1 MEKKQRSSNF
11 SKEEELLLVEE
22 VLKLK
27 QIIENKKT
35 NNYSNTEKNEAWQK
49 VERAFN
55 AKGARVRCLAQLKS
69 KFDNLKT
76 KARKYAVEH
85 KNNYKGTG
93 GGPSKPFNEDP
104 VLNGVLEII
113 SHRSAFGME
122 PDGDCDMEDPNSI
135 LQNEDFSSDFLDIHQ
150 EEAVNLEEILNQ
162 KDYLILTPPPSSPT
176 PNIGQKVKKA
186 VRQPI
191 VQKSSTIPTSGKWSS
206 YTGKQ
211 LKEPVTKRL
220 RPKIPNVVASAKEAY
235 YQHKTELVKIEIENA
250 KRRDEREERKDKR
263 EEELFKKQIL
273 LLDKQL
279 QS

>member
-35 NNYSNTEKNEAWQK
+35 NNYSNTEKQK
-49 VERAFN
+49 VERAFY
-55 AKGARVRCLAQLKS
+55 AKGARVRCLTQLKS

-122 PDGDCDMEDPNSI
+122 PDGDYIESKGLFNTYASTQLPNTKYR
-135 LQNEDFSSDFLDIHQ
+135 
-150 EEAVNLEEILNQ
+150 A
-162 KDYLILTPPPSSPT
+162 
-176 PNIGQKVKKA
+176 
-186 VRQPI
+186 
-191 VQKSSTIPTSGKWSS
+191 KSKWSS

-250 KRRDEREERKDKR
+250 KRRDEREERKNKR